1 MSEMLSMRRTIG
13 VATSSGRRFVGAV
26 SAVVR
31 SPKSSSSFVA
41 SWSTRRWYILGGV
54 VEYAF
59 PADGEP
65 GYVSLRIG
73 TAHVGIGRV
82 PDLAVDEAG
91 QRFALW
97 VYAESCDDAVE
108 RLRGGGAPVTQ
119 EPEDQPWGERIARVR
134 DPDGNEVIVGQRAAA

>member
-1 MSEMLSMRRTIG
+1 MRYDQDMFDDAFPIIHTPDLDRALG
-13 VATSSGRRFVGAV
+13 FYRDL
-26 SAVVR
+26 
-31 SPKSSSSFVA
+31 
-41 SWSTRRWYILGGV
+41 LGGV
-54 VEYAF
+54 LEYAF

-82 PDLAVDEAG
+82 PDLAVDKAG

-134 DPDGNEVIVGQRAAA
+134 DPDGNEVIVGQRAGA